1 MYAVGLLGSG
11 TVGLVSVSEPG
22 GLFFV
27 FFFQKETTVSVLISL
42 TWGQQFE
49 MLQEK
54 TAAVSFLRQDFE
66 VNGGPE
72 SL

>member
-22 GLFFV
+22 GLLLFL
-27 FFFQKETTVSVLISL
+27 FQKETTVSVLIRL
-42 TWGQQFE
+42 TWGQRFE

-54 TAAVSFLRQDFE
+54 TATVSFLRQDFE
-66 VNGGPE
+66 VTGGPE